1 MAKSTQNP
9 PSERKIFLLIDGHAV
24 IYRAFYAFP
33 GLTDKQGRM
42 INAVYGFARIILTA
56 IRDFRPEYIAVTFDC
71 HAPTF
76 RHDNFTEYKANRAE
90 MPDDL
95 KPQIELIKEVVTALN
110 IPQFA
115 IPGYEADDI
124 IGTISKILEQPGQPG
139 QQGKL
144 LTIIVTGDRDTLQL
158 VDDDTH
164 VWMPGRG
171 KNQTDREYDIE
182 AATEKMGVPPT
193 QLVDLKALMGDAS
206 DNIPGVKGV
215 GPKTAIALIQQ
226 FGSLDALYQSLED
239 GSALQR
245 GLKPAVVAKLIAEKP
260 QAYLSQ
266 SLAQIERSVPLTFA
280 LQDCTVNGYD
290 KGTVVELFNQYDFHS
305 LIPLLPPD
313 AFETSVQEA
322 LF

>member
-1 MAKSTQNP
+1 MAKNTPNQPN
-9 PSERKIFLLIDGHAV
+9 ERKIFLLIDGHAV

-33 GLTDKQGRM
+33 GLTDTQGRM
-42 INAVYGFARIILTA
+42 INAVYGFTRIILTA
-56 IRDFRPEYIAVTFDC
+56 IRDFRPEYIAVTFDS

-76 RHDNFTEYKANRAE
+76 RHENFTEYKANRAE

-95 KPQIELIKEVVTALN
+95 KPQIEIIKQVVEALN

-158 VDDDTH
+158 VDEDTH

-171 KNQTDREYDIE
+171 KNQTDREYDVA
-182 AATEKMGVPPT
+182 AATEKMGVPPS
-193 QLVDLKALMGDAS
+193 QLVDLKALMGDTS
-206 DNIPGVKGV
+206 DNIPGVKGI
-215 GPKTAIALIQQ
+215 GPKTAIALIKQ
-226 FGSLDALYQSLED
+226 FGSLDALYQALED
-239 GSALQR
+239 GTALAGLRSAM
-245 GLKPAVVAKLIAEKP
+245 VDKLLAEKA
-260 QAYLSQ
+260 QAYMSQ
-266 SLAQIERSVPLTFA
+266 GLARIDCSVPLEFV
-280 LQDCTVNGYD
+280 LHDCTVNGYD
-290 KGTVVELFNQYDFHS
+290 KGKVVELFSQLEFRS
-305 LIPLLPPD
+305 LVPLLPPD

>member
-1 MAKSTQNP
+1 MSKSTANQ

-33 GLTDKQGRM
+33 GLTDTQGRM

-76 RHDNFTEYKANRAE
+76 RHDTFTEYKANRAE

-95 KPQIELIKEVVTALN
+95 KPQIELIKQVVTALN

-139 QQGKL
+139 RQGKL

-171 KNQTDREYDIE
+171 KNQSDREYDTE
-182 AATEKMGVPPT
+182 AATEKMGVPPN
-193 QLVDLKALMGDAS
+193 QLVDLKALMGDSS

-215 GPKTAIALIQQ
+215 GPKTAIALIKQ
-226 FGSLDALYQSLED
+226 FGSLDGLYQALEN
-239 GSALQR
+239 GSAQQD
-245 GLKPAVVAKLIAEKP
+245 LKPAVVTKLMAEKP

-266 SLAQIERSVPLTFA
+266 GLARIDCSVPLTFT
-280 LQDCTVNGYD
+280 LQDCAVNGYD
-290 KGTVVELFNQYDFHS
+290 KGAVVELFAQFDFHS
-305 LIPLLPPD
+305 LIPLLPSD
-313 AFETSVQEA
+313 AFEASVQEA

>member
-1 MAKSTQNP
+1 MVKRTQNP
-9 PSERKIFLLIDGHAV
+9 PTERKIFLLIDGHAV

-33 GLTDKQGRM
+33 GLTDSQGRI

-76 RHDNFTEYKANRAE
+76 RHENFTDYKANRAE

-115 IPGYEADDI
+115 IPGYEADDL
-124 IGTISKILEQPGQPG
+124 IGTISHILEQPGQPG
-139 QQGKL
+139 EQGKL

-158 VDDDTH
+158 VDEDTH

-171 KNQTDREYDIE
+171 KNQSDREYDIA
-182 AATEKMGVPPT
+182 AATEKMGVPPNK
-193 QLVDLKALMGDAS
+193 LIDLKALMGDSS
-206 DNIPGVKGV
+206 DNIPGVKGI

-226 FGSLDALYQSLED
+226 FGSLDALYQALEA
-239 GSALQR
+239 GTAVQQ
-245 GLKPAVVAKLIAEKP
+245 GVKPGVAAKLLAEKD
-260 QAYLSQ
+260 QAYMSQ
-266 SLAQIERSVPLTFA
+266 ALATIERSVPLDFK
-280 LQDCTVNGYD
+280 LEDCVVNGYD
-290 KGTVVELFNQYDFHS
+290 KGTVVQLFNQFDFHS
-305 LIPLLPPD
+305 LIPLLPSD
-313 AFETSVQEA
+313 AFEMSVQEA